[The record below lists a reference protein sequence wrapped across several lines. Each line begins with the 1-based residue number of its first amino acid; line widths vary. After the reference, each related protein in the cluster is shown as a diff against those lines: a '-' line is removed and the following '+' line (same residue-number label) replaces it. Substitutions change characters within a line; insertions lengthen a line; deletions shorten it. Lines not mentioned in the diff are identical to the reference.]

1 MQPGVTRLQKPV
13 FIIAQ
18 SNESPTNHDMMKKI
32 AHWAAAAAAVIA
44 FAAHAA
50 DGFDAGDW
58 KHRQKMQIDTTAD
71 GVELKQGVANVPLAL
86 RLHTGNFPFAEA
98 KTDGSDLRV
107 VSGDGKT
114 PLRFHI
120 EKYDAANEL
129 AVIWVQQPKLSPSAK
144 ADAVTLLWGNDKAA
158 GAADAKAS
166 YDGQQSLVLH
176 FSDEGAVRDATG
188 NANHPR
194 DFTARRIAG
203 PLGDAAS
210 LDGTAVLTVP
220 ASPSLKLVAANGLTF
235 TAWIKPS
242 ANANGTL
249 FHQGEGNKG
258 LALAVKGGKLL
269 AVVDGKEVAS
279 KATLLA
285 DTWQHVAMILI
296 GGRLSFYLEG
306 VEAGVA
312 DVSVADSTAEIRLGA
327 GFAGELDEVTLAA
340 TSRSADYIKA
350 LHGSQQPD
358 SPLFVSGEGGGG
370 ESESYI
376 GILLGALTLDGW
388 IVIGILAVMGVISF
402 SVMIGK
408 TLFLGRADKAN
419 IAFLNRFRDNPRKLL
434 RPDSIDTKA
443 IEEDAAMRHSTL
455 FRLYRIGIEEMRH
468 RFVDQEKTATEA
480 NLSAA
485 ALNSIRAA
493 MDAALVRENQ
503 RLNSQI
509 VLLTIAISGGPFL
522 GLLGTVVGV
531 MITFAAIAAAGDVNV
546 NSIAPGIAAA
556 LVATV
561 AGLAVAIPALFGYNW
576 LAIRIKNV
584 SADTQVFA
592 DEFLTRSAEL
602 YSA

>member
-18 SNESPTNHDMMKKI
+18 PNESPTNHDMMKKI

-98 KTDGSDLRV
+98 KPDGSDLQV

-120 EKYDAANEL
+120 EKYDSVNEL

-285 DTWQHVAMILI
+285 DTWQHVAMTLI

-434 RPDSIDTKA
+434 RPDSMDTKA

-468 RFVDQEKTATEA
+468 RFVDQEKASTEA

>member
-434 RPDSIDTKA
+434 RPDSMDTKA

>member
-285 DTWQHVAMILI
+285 DTWQHVAMTLI

-468 RFVDQEKTATEA
+468 RFVDQEKTAIEA

>member
-285 DTWQHVAMILI
+285 DTWQHVAMTLI